1 MDKDSL
7 GNIVKWVLVGKPIGS
22 NGYPFTLKKHTQ
34 TNKKIKKQKQ
44 KTKYKIKIS
53 T

>member
-22 NGYPFTLKKHTQ
+22 NGYPFTLKEHTH
-34 TNKKIKKQKQ
+34 
-44 KTKYKIKIS
+44 TKSKSKS
-53 T
+53 QHN

>member
-7 GNIVKWVLVGKPIGS
+7 GNIVKWVLVGK
-22 NGYPFTLKKHTQ
+22 KKNKNK
-34 TNKKIKKQKQ
+34 NKKQNQNLII
-44 KTKYKIKIS
+44 TKF